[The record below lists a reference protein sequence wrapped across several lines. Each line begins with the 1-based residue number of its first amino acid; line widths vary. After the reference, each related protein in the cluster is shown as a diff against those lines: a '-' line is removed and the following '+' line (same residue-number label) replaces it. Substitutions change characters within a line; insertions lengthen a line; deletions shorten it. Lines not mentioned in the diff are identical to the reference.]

1 MPRGRPPVE
10 FVYFKTRRCWPASML
25 LSRNQLKSKWQFRL
39 RLVRRCWHDI
49 RNERSGDVNRHFC
62 GVPQSVERID
72 MDKGGM
78 ECVPSLSPR
87 EKECLLWIAQGK
99 TSWETAVIMGI
110 SENTVAFH
118 VKNCLRKLDVRTRTA
133 AVATATRFGLLEL

>member
-1 MPRGRPPVE
+1 
-10 FVYFKTRRCWPASML
+10 
-25 LSRNQLKSKWQFRL
+25 
-39 RLVRRCWHDI
+39 
-49 RNERSGDVNRHFC
+49 
-62 GVPQSVERID
+62 
-72 MDKGGM
+72 MDNGGM
-78 ECVPSLSPR
+78 ECVLSLSPR
-87 EKECLLWIAQGK
+87 EKECLLWIAKGK